1 MSIVLG
7 LSSIGFRILLGRH
20 YKAIDRLNERLAS
33 IEQDVAEIKGRFR
46 ERDRGAGHRTRPG
59 HSR

>member
-7 LSSIGFRILLGRH
+7 LSSIGLRILLGRH
-20 YKAIDRLNERLAS
+20 YKAIDKVSERLDS
-33 IEQDVAEIKGRFR
+33 IERDVAEIKGRFR
-46 ERDRGAGHRTRPG
+46 ERDRGAGSRTRPG